1 MTRTFAAAD
10 PQERERG
17 LVMAASVVR
26 RGGLVVLPVESS
38 YAVATDPFRD
48 AGIAALLASKGRAPG
63 TPVPILVPSVA
74 TLDGILE
81 RVTPSIAA
89 LTRAF
94 WPGALTLVARSARSL
109 SWNLG
114 GTPGTVTVRMPLH
127 PVALELLGR
136 SGLLAVM
143 AANGPGQAPP
153 TVCADALDQLGGTI
167 EVALDAGPR
176 SETAP
181 SSIVDVTG
189 EIPVL
194 VREGVVGLDALK
206 SVVPDLEV
214 RS

>member
-1 MTRTFAAAD
+1 MTRTFDMRD
-10 PQERERG
+10 PLDRQRG

-38 YAVATDPFRD
+38 YAVATDPFHV
-48 AGIAALLASKGRAPG
+48 AGVAALLASKGRPSG
-63 TPVPILVPSVA
+63 TPVPIMVPSAA
-74 TLDGILE
+74 TLDGVLE
-81 RVTPSIAA
+81 RVTPAISA

-109 SWNLG
+109 SWELG

-143 AANGPGQAPP
+143 AANGSGQAPP
-153 TVCADALDQLGGTI
+153 MTCVEALDQLGGAI

-176 SETAP
+176 ALTAP

-189 EIPVL
+189 AVPVL
-194 VREGVVGLDALK
+194 VREAAVSADALA
-206 SVVPDLEV
+206 SVLPELVVQP
-214 RS
+214 